1 MGKFRSGIQDGK
13 ISDPLKHRGSATLKE
28 RQSLML
34 ISNLPVHLRRML
46 KNWLK
51 IVKDCL
57 SFTKCFFLQVPAPV
71 CKWEKGAVQKNTIDI
86 TECKLQKC
94 VLNQGAKKTDESTGT
109 Y

>member
-1 MGKFRSGIQDGK
+1 VIQDGK
-13 ISDPLKHRGSATLKE
+13 IQIWDSRWKNFRSGIRDKHPGSATLKE

-34 ISNLPVHLRRML
+34 ISNIPVHLRRML

-86 TECKLQKC
+86 TECKAPKVC
-94 VLNQGAKKTDESTGT
+94 VKSRSEEN
-109 Y
+109 